1 MTTTVPPLPPAPEAP
16 AGPPPPPPG
25 ADGLRP
31 PLRRSRTDK
40 VLGGVSGGLAEY
52 TGIDALLWRVGFI
65 ALVFAGGTG
74 VVVYLLLWVLMPRRQ
89 DGEAAAAAPSRVEA
103 GPPEPR
109 SPVPG
114 ITVAVLLIL
123 VGVLALVARV
133 TPWTPGPVPF
143 LATALITVG
152 IGLGVGAFVS
162 GRSSRGPL
170 IALGVLLS
178 FALLVA
184 SATDGDGFRNG
195 RDRGLGD
202 QSYTPQDATAVQPR
216 YESGVGDFELDLTD
230 VDLADLTQPVTT
242 TVNAGVGD
250 VEVVVPRSA
259 DVRVEVS
266 NGLGNADVFGRSSDG
281 GTYAGTGDQPWTG
294 DDTAEIVLTI
304 ESGIGDV
311 TVSRG

>member
-16 AGPPPPPPG
+16 SGPPPPPPG
-25 ADGLRP
+25 GDGLRP

-40 VLGGVSGGLAEY
+40 VLGGVAGGLAEY
-52 TGIDALLWRVGFI
+52 TGIDALLWRVGFV
-65 ALVFAGGTG
+65 ALAFAGGTG
-74 VVVYLLLWVLMPRRQ
+74 VVVYLLLWVLAPRRQ
-89 DGEAAAAAPSRVEA
+89 DGETVLPVRVDA

-123 VGVLALVARV
+123 VGLMALVAR
-133 TPWTPGPVPF
+133 TSSWSPGPVPF

-152 IGLGVGAFVS
+152 VGLGVGAFVP

-178 FALLVA
+178 FALLIA
-184 SATDGDGFRNG
+184 SATDGGRRHPGHDGMG
-195 RDRGLGD
+195 DRA
-202 QSYTPQDATAVQPR
+202 YAPQDAAAVQPR
-216 YESGVGDFELDLTD
+216 YESGVGDVDLDLSD
-230 VDLADLTQPVTT
+230 VDLADLDRPITT
-242 TVNAGVGD
+242 TVGAGLGD
-250 VEVVVPRSA
+250 VQVVVPRSA
-259 DVRVEVS
+259 DVRVTVAT
-266 NGLGNADVFGRSSDG
+266 GLGDADVFGRSSDG
-281 GTYAGTGDQPWTG
+281 GTFAGTGSAPWTG
-294 DDTAEIVLTI
+294 DRTLEIELTI

>member
-1 MTTTVPPLPPAPEAP
+1 MTTSVPPLPPAPEAP

-25 ADGLRP
+25 ADGQRP
-31 PLRRSRTDK
+31 PLRRSTSDK

-74 VVVYLLLWVLMPRRQ
+74 VIVYLLLWVLMPRRR
-89 DGEAAAAAPSRVEA
+89 DGEGVAAVRVDA

-123 VGVLALVARV
+123 VGVMALVAR
-133 TPWTPGPVPF
+133 TTSWSPGAAPF

-152 IGLGVGAFVS
+152 IGLGIGAFVS

-170 IALGVLLS
+170 IALGVVLS

-184 SATDGDGFRNG
+184 SATDGGLRPNGGHDGMG
-195 RDRGLGD
+195 DR
-202 QSYTPQDATAVQPR
+202 SYTPQRAQAVQSR
-216 YESGVGDFELDLTD
+216 YETGVGDLELDLTD
-230 VDLADLTQPVTT
+230 VDLADLTRPVSTT
-242 TVNAGVGD
+242 INAGFGD
-250 VEVVVPRSA
+250 VEVLVPRSA
-259 DVRVEVS
+259 DVRVTVS
-266 NGLGNADVFGRSSDG
+266 SGLGNADVFGRSSDG
-281 GTYAGTGDQPWTG
+281 GTFAGTGSAPWTG
-294 DDTAEIVLTI
+294 DDTLEIELSI